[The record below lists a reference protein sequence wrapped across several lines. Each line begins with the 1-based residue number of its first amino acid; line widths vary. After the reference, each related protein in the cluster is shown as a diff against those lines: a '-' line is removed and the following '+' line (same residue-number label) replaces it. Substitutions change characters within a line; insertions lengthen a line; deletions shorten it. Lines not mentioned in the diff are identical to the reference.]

1 MKTVAVPLPSPC
13 DIYHPSIGASTASV
27 NGIPVSVFSSLVVI
41 RLWLLSHFPVQ
52 VARGVVFSGSGCVL
66 HLSPIVSCWFLL
78 LPPPPA
84 LVSVSFVGVCAH
96 CCYCCCRSWYT
107 GRSGRWSPF
116 PSNSGPL
123 LFSLFLGVRWRIR
136 RYYWRYFGPTSYTC
150 ILLLAYPH
158 TTHSF
163 IVFCIAN

>member
-27 NGIPVSVFSSLVVI
+27 DGIPVSVFSSLVVI

-78 LPPPPA
+78 LPPPRACLRFICWCVCSLLLLLLPFMVHWA
-84 LVSVSFVGVCAH
+84 IWTMVAFPFQLWPSIVFFVFGCTMA
-96 CCYCCCRSWYT
+96 Y
-107 GRSGRWSPF
+107 SP
-116 PSNSGPL
+116 
-123 LFSLFLGVRWRIR
+123 
-136 RYYWRYFGPTSYTC
+136 
-150 ILLLAYPH
+150 LLLAVFW
-158 TTHSF
+158 THIVYVYIASRLPAHNAF
-163 IVFCIAN
+163 IHCFLYR